1 MVGVEKMKYDEPLDR
16 GYGLVQRYLREKEK
30 VPKEQ
35 FVEFYESH
43 GLTPEDV
50 QEAAKEIEVE
60 VDIPDDFYTLVSSR
74 HMKGDGK
81 KITEKEGAD
90 LASRVES
97 LPNTR
102 RIFYEDTYRREFDGR
117 VLAIID
123 NIYVVLDQ
131 TTFYAE
137 GGGQISDRGVLES
150 RGKQYRVKDVRSI
163 EGVIIHEVDRAG
175 LEEGNEVHGAI
186 DWERRMALMRAHT
199 GTHIILGA
207 ARRVLGEHAW
217 QAGASKS
224 VERARLDI
232 SHYARLTRDEVER
245 IEELANQVVVEGRP
259 VTCRF
264 MPRNT
269 AEEKYGLRLY
279 QGGAVPGKEIRI
291 VDMGDWDVEACGG
304 THLSNSSEAGL
315 IKIVATERVQDGVE
329 RLIYAVGPYALE
341 EVQRRERILMESADM
356 LGAPYENLTRSISNN
371 LEQIKELRSQLDNLK
386 KTLSEQKASQ
396 LLENSI
402 DVDGVKVVYY
412 KDDVDFEFLIE
423 LGNQMEELDPGVVL
437 VMMSTTQNRFGVKA
451 GKEAME
457 KGVNAGLL
465 TNKLGELIGGG
476 GGGAPYFGQGGGGD
490 PDKFTDTRQRFLD
503 MVKNQ
508 LS

>member
-1 MVGVEKMKYDEPLDR
+1 
-16 GYGLVQRYLREKEK
+16 
-30 VPKEQ
+30 
-35 FVEFYESH
+35 
-43 GLTPEDV
+43 
-50 QEAAKEIEVE
+50 
-60 VDIPDDFYTLVSSR
+60 
-74 HMKGDGK
+74 
-81 KITEKEGAD
+81 
-90 LASRVES
+90 
-97 LPNTR
+97 
-102 RIFYEDTYRREFDGR
+102 
-117 VLAIID
+117 
-123 NIYVVLDQ
+123 
-131 TTFYAE
+131 
-137 GGGQISDRGVLES
+137 
-150 RGKQYRVKDVRSI
+150 
-163 EGVIIHEVDRAG
+163 
-175 LEEGNEVHGAI
+175 
-186 DWERRMALMRAHT
+186 MA
-199 GTHIILGA
+199 
-207 ARRVLGEHAW
+207 
-217 QAGASKS
+217 
-224 VERARLDI
+224 
-232 SHYARLTRDEVER
+232 
-245 IEELANQVVVEGRP
+245 
-259 VTCRF
+259 
-264 MPRNT
+264 
-269 AEEKYGLRLY
+269 
-279 QGGAVPGKEIRI
+279 GKEIRI

-371 LEQIKELRSQLDNLK
+371 LEQISELRSQLDNLK